1 MRRRL
6 QGKQRPPQTAWWLD
20 AAPKVTEGEA
30 PKKKSVH
37 LVTIS
42 RQRVHYTASGHPVV
56 EPSNFPRQQIRDAIL
71 AACAN
76 PEYTP
81 VARARR
87 PN

>member
-20 AAPKVTEGEA
+20 AAFKVTEGAA
-30 PKKKSVH
+30 PKKKSGY
-37 LVTIS
+37 LVAIL

-56 EPSNFPRQQIRDAIL
+56 EPSHFTHQPIRDAIL